1 MAFVS
6 KPHIS
11 YVKKILKPNTI
22 LSVKKNYQEAIMPL
36 NGIEVSAPLLIFTD
50 IYTNLHYGQ
59 NILNPELVIFQILLA
74 YYVYGRDRFKDAFEA
89 NKNKDIPESK
99 KDLYQVIINNPNL
112 YIYAHSMAMILI
124 LYKFVESSEN
134 LGNLPFIL
142 ILFSTELYKDFKV
155 NFGYLK
161 PFYVG
166 LLWTIASLIIPCVM
180 YEHNYNIIDYPS
192 DYLPVFL
199 NIFATSNLADI
210 KDIEEDTKNNIFTLS
225 SILGSKKSIFVSVL
239 SLIFSGLLFIS
250 NDHFLDRPI
259 INSLVELQTIGSA
272 FVLFPMMN
280 NITNNTI
287 TY

>member
-1 MAFVS
+1 MYQYLL
-6 KPHIS
+6 KYKNIYRLTYDIS
-11 YVKKILKPNTI
+11 F
-22 LSVKKNYQEAIMPL
+22 
-36 NGIEVSAPLLIFTD
+36 LIITS
-50 IYTNLHYGQ
+50 
-59 NILNPELVIFQILLA
+59 ILLFDDE
-74 YYVYGRDRFKDAFEA
+74 G
-89 NKNKDIPESK
+89 
-99 KDLYQVIINNPNL
+99 LIN
-112 YIYAHSMAMILI
+112 I
-124 LYKFVESSEN
+124 
-134 LGNLPFIL
+134 PFIL
-142 ILFSTELYKDFKV
+142 LLLSSEYYKNLKK
-155 NFGYLK
+155 NLPYLK

-239 SLIFSGLLFIS
+239 GLVFSGLLFIS
-250 NDHFLDRPI
+250 NDHFLDRPV

-272 FVLFPMMN
+272 FVLVPMMN

-287 TY
+287 IY